1 MSSPIDPKLVA
12 DAAFLGVVAV
22 TFCGGLIAVLA
33 RNILHAV
40 LGLVIAFFGVAGLYV
55 FLGSE
60 FVAAMQLLIY
70 VGAVC
75 IAIMFAIMLSE
86 PLYKPAALPD
96 PMKVGLAAG
105 VAAVIFGIIALLV
118 LGTEWLRAVPTSTD
132 WSAAAIGR
140 ALLTRYVVVFELI
153 SIVLLVAIIGAITT
167 ARRLR

>member
-1 MSSPIDPKLVA
+1 MSPFNPQLIA
-12 DAAFLGVVAV
+12 DGAFLLVLAI
-22 TFCGGLIAVLA
+22 TFAGALIAVLA

-40 LGLVIAFFGVAGLYV
+40 MGLIVCFFGVAGLYI

-86 PLYKPAALPD
+86 PLYKPAAMPD
-96 PMKVGLAAG
+96 PMKVGLAAA
-105 VAAVIFGIIALLV
+105 VAAVVFGVIALLV
-118 LGTEWLRAVPTSTD
+118 KGTAWVKAIPVSTD
-132 WSAAAIGR
+132 WSPEAIGR

-153 SIVLLVAIIGAITT
+153 SVVLLVAIIGAITT
-167 ARRLR
+167 ARRMR